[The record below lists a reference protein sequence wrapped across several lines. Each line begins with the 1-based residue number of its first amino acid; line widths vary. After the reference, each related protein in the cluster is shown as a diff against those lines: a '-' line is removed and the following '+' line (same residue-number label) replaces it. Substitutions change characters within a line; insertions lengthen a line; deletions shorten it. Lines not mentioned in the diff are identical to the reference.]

1 MKKEIISKTY
11 EVYIFSL
18 MISLNIFFF
27 IFIHNKYDM
36 SPNMAFF
43 VITLP
48 IMIIQLIRIF
58 KKKSRRSSKM
68 PKVLGI
74 LPNFI

>member
-1 MKKEIISKTY
+1 MKNEIISKIY

-27 IFIHNKYDM
+27 IFVHNKYDL
-36 SPNMAFF
+36 SPNTAFF
-43 VITLP
+43 VVTLP

-58 KKKSRRSSKM
+58 KKKPRRSSKM
-68 PKVLGI
+68 PKLGI